1 MVHSM
6 RLSDLFERAISI
18 QDQPARVK
26 FISTACPDETSRKKL
41 EGLVRA
47 HLQTSCIVD
56 EPEAAIR
63 IASQL
68 QDDFDESP
76 VREGQRLGNYKLL
89 QRIGEGGMG
98 FVFMADQVQPIQR
111 RVAIKVIKTS
121 NNSRQ
126 VLTRFEAERS
136 ALARLDHHNITRIL
150 DAGVTETGAPFFVM
164 ELVRGDSLTLY
175 CDRHKLPIRQR
186 IELLEQVCLAV
197 HHAHQKGVIHRD
209 IKPAN
214 IMVTLHD
221 GQPVPK
227 VIDFGI
233 AKALDRPLVEGTLFT
248 RYGDMVGT
256 PQYMSP
262 EQAEK
267 SGLDLDVRTDI
278 YSLGAVLYELL
289 TGSPPLEP
297 DSLEGKGVLGILE
310 AVRDNDAEQPSTRA
324 TRTMELAETV
334 ATERGTDPHQ
344 LPRLI
349 RGELDWIALKAL
361 ARDRNLRYES
371 AAAMARDLR
380 AYLDGGTVDAAAPS
394 FIYQA
399 RKLFLRHRS
408 IGVAI
413 AASIFFLLAMTLI
426 SFSWAVSNN
435 RLKQLANDRANELQ
449 RNSQRLEDLN
459 GELRI
464 AIDRAQTAEQAALLL
479 AEKKKEQAAQERTS
493 RRHYEMFWNE
503 LGTLGSPSD
512 SKFFAKDDNGKTKL
526 HFEKSADSAQLAD
539 ADRPKMAI
547 DSIQSR
553 VRISKFKNGRPVEV
567 TAMENPAAIGIMRD
581 ADGSSGS
588 RVEVSGGPRDIYR
601 SISVSLDSAVGL
613 LDTDA
618 SVFNIITPSP
628 NKFGNLLIEEYRKEF
643 GDDHPKVAKAL
654 VFSCRIGLNN
664 EVLKPE
670 VVESR
675 LREALGICGD
685 ATDIE
690 SQSTRIAAKTLLAQ
704 IETQAGRIEN
714 AMPLLQTAKNE
725 LEKTK
730 SRFDEAKIKRLLA
743 DVQQTETLLS
753 DKQAE

>member
-1 MVHSM
+1 
-6 RLSDLFERAISI
+6 
-18 QDQPARVK
+18 
-26 FISTACPDETSRKKL
+26 
-41 EGLVRA
+41 
-47 HLQTSCIVD
+47 
-56 EPEAAIR
+56 
-63 IASQL
+63 
-68 QDDFDESP
+68 
-76 VREGQRLGNYKLL
+76 
-89 QRIGEGGMG
+89 
-98 FVFMADQVQPIQR
+98 
-111 RVAIKVIKTS
+111 
-121 NNSRQ
+121 
-126 VLTRFEAERS
+126 
-136 ALARLDHHNITRIL
+136 
-150 DAGVTETGAPFFVM
+150 
-164 ELVRGDSLTLY
+164 
-175 CDRHKLPIRQR
+175 
-186 IELLEQVCLAV
+186 
-197 HHAHQKGVIHRD
+197 
-209 IKPAN
+209 
-214 IMVTLHD
+214 MVTLHD

-310 AVRDNDAEQPSTRA
+310 AVRDHDAEQPSTRA